1 MPNNDAVQE
10 LINGIGLMT
19 ELWIIVY
26 DSFTSHGMNDR
37 EAFVHTRE
45 FMSVITGF
53 ILNTGNTGKTE
64 DGK

>member
-1 MPNNDAVQE
+1 MPNNDAVQA

-19 ELWIIVY
+19 ELWIVVY

-37 EAFVHTRE
+37 EAFAHTRE

>member
-1 MPNNDAVQE
+1 MNNDAVQE

-26 DSFTSHGMNDR
+26 KSFVTHGMDDR
-37 EAFVHTRE
+37 EALTHTKE
-45 FMSVITGF
+45 FMSTIAGTV
-53 ILNTGNTGKTE
+53 LKNGKQE

>member
-10 LINGIGLMT
+10 LINGIGIMT

-26 DSFTSHGMNDR
+26 DSFTSHGMNNR
-37 EAFVHTRE
+37 EAFAHTRE

>member
-10 LINGIGLMT
+10 LINGIGIMT
-19 ELWIIVY
+19 ELWIITY

-37 EAFVHTRE
+37 EAFAHTRE

>member
-26 DSFTSHGMNDR
+26 NSFTSHGMNDK
-37 EAFVHTRE
+37 EAFAHTRE
-45 FMSVITGF
+45 FMSVITDF

>member
-10 LINGIGLMT
+10 MINGIGLMT

-37 EAFVHTRE
+37 EAFAHTRE
-45 FMSVITGF
+45 FMSVITGY